1 MRSSF
6 APAWAAAVFA
16 ALALA
21 GCHPGGAANVDQT
34 RLTAADN
41 DPGNWMS
48 HGRTYSEQRYSPL
61 DKINTS
67 NVGQLGLAWTYQL
80 ATNRG
85 VEATPIV
92 VDGVMYTTSAWSV
105 VYALNAVT
113 GQLLWQY
120 DPKVDRQ
127 VGYHACCD
135 VVNRGVAVWKG
146 RVYVAA
152 LDGRLIALDA
162 KTGQP
167 VWTAQT
173 TDPAMPYTITMAP
186 RIIKGRV
193 MIGNSGSEYGVR
205 GYVSAYDADTGKL
218 DWRFFTVPGDPSKGF
233 ENKAME
239 AAAKTWDGQWWKAGG
254 GGSPWDAMSYDPESN
269 LLYFG
274 TGNGLPWDEK
284 ARSPKGGDN
293 LYISSI
299 IAVNADT
306 GAYVW
311 HYQTTPGDS
320 WDFDATQ
327 TITLADLTL
336 DGAPRKLLLQ
346 ANKNGFFYVLD
357 RITGKLISATP
368 FVPQSW
374 TKGVDLTTG
383 KPIPIGDIHYEKSP
397 MLAMTPSPFGGHNW
411 QPMSFSPKTGL
422 VYLPAQ
428 VTGGAIGTD
437 TSYAYTPGMWNTAT
451 NPAMNSLPDDP
462 KILQAVKNG
471 TSGFLIAWDPVAK
484 KEVWRAP
491 HAGPWNGGTLA
502 TAGGLVFQGT
512 ADGHFNA
519 YDAATG
525 KQLWS
530 SDTYAAVESGPMTY
544 TVDGQQYVAVNA
556 GFGTLFYII
565 AGFDTPKAGTPENGR
580 ILVYKVGG
588 AGALPKPQLTPLPF
602 PQPPKSTAAQTV
614 VDTGHLTFNRY
625 CLVCHG
631 YNAIGAGV
639 IPDLRKSPLIGDP
652 AAFKDVVLGGSRK
665 ANGMISFAQWLKDAD
680 VENIR
685 AYLIAQ
691 ANHDYP
697 AAAAGK

>member
-1 MRSSF
+1 MRQKRTTF
-6 APAWAAAVFA
+6 APAWAAALLA

-21 GCHPGGAANVDQT
+21 GCHPGGAANVDQA

-61 DKINTS
+61 DKINAT
-67 NVGQLGLAWTYQL
+67 NVGQLGLAWTFQL

-105 VYALNAVT
+105 VYALNAKN

-162 KTGQP
+162 KSGQV
-167 VWTAQT
+167 VWSVQT
-173 TDPAMPYTITMAP
+173 TDPKMSYTITMAP

-218 DWRFFTVPGDPSKGF
+218 DWRFFTVPGDPAKGF

-239 AAAKTWDGQWWKAGG
+239 SAAKTWNGQWWKAGG
-254 GGSPWDAMSYDPESN
+254 GGSPWDAMSYDPETN

-284 ARSPKGGDN
+284 ARSPSGGDN

-306 GAYVW
+306 GEYAW

-327 TITLADLTL
+327 TITLADLTI
-336 DGAPRKLLLQ
+336 DGQPRKVLMQ

-357 RITGKLISATP
+357 RVSGKLISATP
-368 FVPQSW
+368 YVPQSW
-374 TKGVDLTTG
+374 TKGVDMATG
-383 KPIPIGDIHYEKSP
+383 KPIPIGDIHY
-397 MLAMTPSPFGGHNW
+397 
-411 QPMSFSPKTGL
+411 
-422 VYLPAQ
+422 
-428 VTGGAIGTD
+428 D
-437 TSYAYTPGMWNTAT
+437 
-451 NPAMNSLPDDP
+451 
-462 KILQAVKNG
+462 
-471 TSGFLIAWDPVAK
+471 
-484 KEVWRAP
+484 
-491 HAGPWNGGTLA
+491 
-502 TAGGLVFQGT
+502 
-512 ADGHFNA
+512 
-519 YDAATG
+519 
-525 KQLWS
+525 
-530 SDTYAAVESGPMTY
+530 
-544 TVDGQQYVAVNA
+544 
-556 GFGTLFYII
+556 
-565 AGFDTPKAGTPENGR
+565 
-580 ILVYKVGG
+580 
-588 AGALPKPQLTPLPF
+588 
-602 PQPPKSTAAQTV
+602 
-614 VDTGHLTFNRY
+614 
-625 CLVCHG
+625 
-631 YNAIGAGV
+631 
-639 IPDLRKSPLIGDP
+639 
-652 AAFKDVVLGGSRK
+652 
-665 ANGMISFAQWLKDAD
+665 
-680 VENIR
+680 
-685 AYLIAQ
+685 
-691 ANHDYP
+691 
-697 AAAAGK
+697 